1 MEYGDI
7 KVQPLAYQDDIMKGS
22 KDMLGAQA
30 GNVKLATMLKDKVLS
45 AHPDKTCYIVRG
57 SKKFKEKVDKDIQTN
72 PIVFDSVSIKQHVSD
87 KDLGQWRAGGQCISY
102 SQGKGRKDPWN
113 NHGNKIN
120 CGKVPN
126 ATHWWVNSS

>member
-1 MEYGDI
+1 MEYVDI

-57 SKKFKEKVDKDIQTN
+57 SNTLASGRLEASALATAKERVGRIRGTTMEIRSIVEKFPMQ
-72 PIVFDSVSIKQHVSD
+72 PIGGLIAARELWER
-87 KDLGQWRAGGQCISY
+87 DLIPGLLSGAGHCHII
-102 SQGKGRKDPWN
+102 WL
-113 NHGNKIN
+113 I
-120 CGKVPN
+120 
-126 ATHWWVNSS
+126 

>member
-45 AHPDKTCYIVRG
+45 AHPDKTCYIVCG
-57 SKKFKEKVDKDIQTN
+57 SR
-72 PIVFDSVSIKQHVSD
+72 SS
-87 KDLGQWRAGGQCISY
+87 R
-102 SQGKGRKDPWN
+102 RKLIRTYKLIP
-113 NHGNKIN
+113 
-120 CGKVPN
+120 
-126 ATHWWVNSS
+126 